1 MRCRR
6 MADASATD
14 TREYGRPGARK
25 ATLELIFT
33 LRYRRPEEGMT
44 VAQWCWRRSFRLIAW
59 PMFAQMGGCN
69 GRRELANIKAS
80 FQCIRQFK
88 PMHQHTCLRLHFIA
102 MDVINLRS
110 SSSALTYVEALFIN
124 QVKYTTA
131 GNRTQTPNISA
142 HTSAR

>member
-1 MRCRR
+1 MLCNC
-6 MADASATD
+6 SLFFYIYYPT
-14 TREYGRPGARK
+14 
-25 ATLELIFT
+25 
-33 LRYRRPEEGMT
+33 
-44 VAQWCWRRSFRLIAW
+44 
-59 PMFAQMGGCN
+59 GCN

-80 FQCIRQFK
+80 LQCIRQFK